1 MSQAAL
7 KTQEKEAAKNKAAEV
22 EAKKVEEEAKQKRE
36 QEVWPHS
43 GVCECASLGS
53 VGGGCILR
61 RPLVRA
67 GWAHPLLPRLHP

>member
-1 MSQAAL
+1 M
-7 KTQEKEAAKNKAAEV
+7 KTQKEKEAAEKKKAAEL
-22 EAKKVEEEAKQKRE
+22 EAKKVEEEAKKKRE
-36 QEVWPHS
+36 QEVWLHS